1 MIKEMYQRSIT
12 SAVCWLAILLTMY
25 LNNRVFCQ
33 GTIGLIVA
41 PRKFDV
47 LKTNNCPRAKLRG
60 QIWWFSGTSDFQGA
74 TIRPIVPRQTLYC
87 IYCSSL
93 NFLPRASSKIIA
105 NYFQPSSRTKCNI
118 KKKTVKNSVRRQ
130 LADLSRK
137 INTEISPVVLFS
149 CTGSQEPI
157 QKTQQCSTAK
167 QRFIKKGVQWLFPL
181 CTGTPGHNQPGVYKS
196 KDKE

>member
-1 MIKEMYQRSIT
+1 
-12 SAVCWLAILLTMY
+12 MY

-118 KKKTVKNSVRRQ
+118 KKKNSQKLGTKTTCRPQ
-130 LADLSRK
+130 
-137 INTEISPVVLFS
+137 
-149 CTGSQEPI
+149 SQD
-157 QKTQQCSTAK
+157 KY
-167 QRFIKKGVQWLFPL
+167 R
-181 CTGTPGHNQPGVYKS
+181 NQPGGSVLVYRFTRTDK
-196 KDKE
+196 KDPTMFNS